1 MQIVELKVEETKAV
15 VGGLTKVGGGGE
27 LGKIIGII
35 RTIEKRLGIGGT
47 GAMSA

>member
-15 VGGLTKVGGGGE
+15 VGGIASRGGGE

-35 RTIEKRLGIGGT
+35 RNIEKRLGIGG
-47 GAMSA
+47 AVPVAA